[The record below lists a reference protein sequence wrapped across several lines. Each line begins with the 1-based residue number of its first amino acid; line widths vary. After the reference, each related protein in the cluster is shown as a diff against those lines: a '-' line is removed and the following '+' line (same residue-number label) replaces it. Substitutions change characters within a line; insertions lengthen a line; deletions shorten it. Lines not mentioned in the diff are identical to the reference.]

1 MNTTEIRRHKL
12 GLLIERD
19 FDGTVSRLAELI
31 DRRPPQIYRL
41 FSDAPSGR
49 GMGENLAR
57 HIETRLNLPRYWLDQ
72 EGDIDALP
80 PLRDRVAEFEASL
93 SERALLQLLID
104 DLHRGVRGQTLS
116 RKALI
121 SLRGMVEALAQERR
135 PVLDAL
141 PPDLWAGDAAE

>member
-49 GMGENLAR
+49 GMGEHLAR
-57 HIETRLNLPRYWLDQ
+57 HIENRLNLPRYWLDQ

-80 PLRDRVAEFEASL
+80 PLHARVAEFEAAL

-121 SLRGMVEALAQERR
+121 SLRGMVEALTQE
-135 PVLDAL
+135 PPQPQPADA
-141 PPDLWAGDAAE
+141 WAGGAAE